1 MYGIRWGDYRDL
13 SGPNAE
19 RLFPLTDAQGKDAP
33 SVYRAGCLYPLNAG
47 HRHPECV
54 PTRQRKTSSRQKHE
68 NRRFIAPS
76 GNNDFREKGIL
87 QRPHLR
93 FAPLRCNVGARCRV
107 PAILPLRHF
116 APTILRRESGRF
128 AGFLSG
134 GWGRPRSS
142 PPPSPRAPLPPPP
155 PGSLTLAPCCCCQP
169 SAGGAGLRAVPPL
182 RYARG
187 SSFKALSP
195 APPASPQCG
204 LRCAQGSFVGA
215 LAAHT
220 PLSRPQGIVTHH
232 HALKGR
238 AVAKAERAGST
249 ICSRFLFVGALAAHT
264 PLAPLPSPRS
274 TGRSPTLHPFFAA
287 YKRRM
292 PKSASS

>member
-1 MYGIRWGDYRDL
+1 MPPAPSSSRRAFLPCLRRSKKTLRVYSLLKRYYRDL
-13 SGPNAE
+13 IGPNAE
-19 RLFPLTDAQGKDAP
+19 RLFPLPDAQGKDAP
-33 SVYRAGCLYPLNAG
+33 SVYRAGCLYPLTAG

-54 PTRQRKTSSRQKHE
+54 PTKPRKTSSRQKHE

-142 PPPSPRAPLPPPP
+142 PPPSPRAPFPLLPLARWRSPPVGAVSLRRGVRVFARFPRCATLAGPPLRRSAPLPPPP
-155 PGSLTLAPCCCCQP
+155 PN
-169 SAGGAGLRAVPPL
+169 AV
-182 RYARG
+182 
-187 SSFKALSP
+187 
-195 APPASPQCG
+195 
-204 LRCAQGSFVGA
+204 
-215 LAAHT
+215 
-220 PLSRPQGIVTHH
+220 
-232 HALKGR
+232 
-238 AVAKAERAGST
+238 
-249 ICSRFLFVGALAAHT
+249 
-264 PLAPLPSPRS
+264 
-274 TGRSPTLHPFFAA
+274 FAA
-287 YKRRM
+287 LRVLLWGLLPPTPPSEAPR
-292 PKSASS
+292 A

>member
-1 MYGIRWGDYRDL
+1 MCAAGREDYRDL
-13 SGPNAE
+13 IGPNAE
-19 RLFPLTDAQGKDAP
+19 RLFPLPNAQGKDAP

-47 HRHPECV
+47 NRHPECV
-54 PTRQRKTSSRQKHE
+54 PTKPRKTSSRQKHE

-87 QRPHLR
+87 QRPHLC

-142 PPPSPRAPLPPPP
+142 PPPSPRALLPPPP
-155 PGSLTLAPCCCCQP
+155 PGSLTLAPNGGCQP

-182 RYARG
+182 RCACG

-195 APPASPQCG
+195 APPASPHSG

-215 LAAHT
+215 HAAHT
-220 PLSRPQGIVTHH
+220 PLS
-232 HALKGR
+232 
-238 AVAKAERAGST
+238 
-249 ICSRFLFVGALAAHT
+249 
-264 PLAPLPSPRS
+264 PLPSPRS
-274 TGRSPTLHPFFAA
+274 TGRCPTLHPFFET